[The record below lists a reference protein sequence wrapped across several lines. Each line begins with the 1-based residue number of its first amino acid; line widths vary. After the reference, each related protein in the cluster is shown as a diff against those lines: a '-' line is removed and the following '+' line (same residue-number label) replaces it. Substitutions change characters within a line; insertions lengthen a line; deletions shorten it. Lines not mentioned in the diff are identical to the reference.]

1 MAWLGCMRSVH
12 SILLNFVVLLTGYD
26 KKMTSKVLWCAL
38 FVLFDNI
45 FVCVKNHFGLLGTE
59 LSLSLRWGMTLGV
72 GEIF

>member
-45 FVCVKNHFGLLGTE
+45 FVCVKNHFGLH
-59 LSLSLRWGMTLGV
+59 W
-72 GEIF
+72 